1 MVYKQSN
8 GEIDV
13 NKPYVP
19 IQISSIEN
27 GMKVNSSSL
36 VDTGADKLVVSHEL
50 VKKLNM
56 KVKPTSTRA
65 KDAGSCLLLILGD
78 VTLNFS
84 CHCLCQR
91 EERSKADCSSPG
103 TPKKRIFSTL

>member
-65 KDAGSCLLLILGD
+65 KDAGGHLLPILGE
-78 VTLNFS
+78 VTLNFN
-84 CHCLCQR
+84 CYCLCH
-91 EERSKADCSSPG
+91 KG
-103 TPKKRIFSTL
+103 KKVVRQTALVLEHLG